1 MRVRYI
7 LKGLENFKETA
18 PSTELSPL
26 WVPLSSEL
34 PGGTSSLPLC
44 SPLHPNLG
52 CVKAESSQPHKE
64 QLETALDTPLA
75 GPTPQAW

>member
-7 LKGLENFKETA
+7 LKGLENLKETA

-34 PGGTSSLPLC
+34 PVGPVLYLRVLHFIQTQDVSKQNHHSPTRSS
-44 SPLHPNLG
+44 
-52 CVKAESSQPHKE
+52 
-64 QLETALDTPLA
+64 
-75 GPTPQAW
+75 